1 MSESELWCD
10 VKVLQPAYRR
20 GNSYQSVYARL
31 ASPDSFQQL
40 KDSLTANPQLTVIGD
55 ARARLLR
62 QPDGN
67 AAADH
72 PHDRRHHRAS

>member
-31 ASPDSFQQL
+31 AAPSAFQSL
-40 KDSLTANPQLTVIGD
+40 KDSLTTNPQLQVTAMRV
-55 ARARLLR
+55 ARLLR
-62 QPDGN
+62 Q
-67 AAADH
+67 
-72 PHDRRHHRAS
+72 RRRRRCR